1 MHQSLEGLTWN
12 QLVEELRGL
21 ASHKPAPEAP
31 KDDPRVVLHDL
42 FVHQVE
48 LEMQNRELRD
58 AQQRLELSRARYADL
73 YDFAP
78 VCCLTIDTSECIQEI
93 NLSGAALLGRDRI
106 ELIGKPF
113 LAVVPL
119 REAPGLFHAHVR
131 RCLESRTRDD
141 AEVEFLPSGRSSRFL
156 HITSEPVI
164 DVNGKAA
171 ACRMALTDVTD
182 RRRADQAEA
191 NARMTDQFLGTVS
204 HELRTPLNAILAWA
218 TLLRAPL
225 ATDNAEVLDHG
236 LEVIARNA
244 AVQGRLIEDILD
256 VSSILAGKLRVD
268 LQPTDLEPIIQ
279 ASVDSLRLAAEARK
293 VSLSVSIA
301 SPRADVAG
309 DAIRLR
315 QVVANLLNNSL
326 KFTPPGGSI
335 EVRVTSEQSFVRVVV
350 RDTGR
355 GIAPEDL
362 PHIFERFNQVD
373 SSTTRSASGLGLGLA
388 IVEHIV
394 TAHGGD
400 VVATS
405 PGLGLGA
412 AFAVRLRKASTL
424 ASEAPH
430 AAAADNSAESLA
442 GIDVL
447 CVDDDPDG
455 LEVMTIVLRE
465 RGATVRTAR
474 SAAEALALLTA
485 STPHVM
491 VSDIGLPGEDGYSL
505 IQQVRA
511 LPGDAALVPTIAL
524 TAYSDPASAERI
536 RLAGFQRH
544 LGKPIALDAFVRA
557 VASVGKPAPGS
568 RQTLPSG

>member
-1 MHQSLEGLTWN
+1 MQQSLEGLTWN

-31 KDDPRVVLHDL
+31 KDDPRVLLHNL

-113 LAVVPL
+113 LAVVAL
-119 REAPGLFHAHVR
+119 RDGASLFHAHVR
-131 RCLESRTRDD
+131 RCLESRTRAE
-141 AEVEFLPSGRSSRFL
+141 AEVEFLPKGRAPRFL
-156 HITSEPVI
+156 HVTSEPVI
-164 DVNGKAA
+164 DVNGNAA

-225 ATDNAEVLDHG
+225 ATNNTEVLDHG

-293 VSLSVSIA
+293 ISLAVSIA
-301 SPRADVAG
+301 SPRSDVAG

-315 QVVANLLNNSL
+315 QVVANLLNNSI
-326 KFTPPGGSI
+326 KFTPPGGAI
-335 EVRVTSEQSFVRVVV
+335 EIRVTSEHGFVRLVV

-355 GIAPEDL
+355 GIAPQDL

-373 SSTTRSASGLGLGLA
+373 SSTTRSATGLGLGLA

-400 VVATS
+400 VIATS

-412 AFAVRLRKASTL
+412 AFAVRLRKANIL
-424 ASEAPH
+424 ASDAPH
-430 AAAADNSAESLA
+430 AAAGASTESLA

-474 SAAEALALLTA
+474 SAAEALALLTE
-485 STPHVM
+485 STPSVM
-491 VSDIGLPGEDGYSL
+491 VSDIGLPGEDGYAL
-505 IQQVRA
+505 IQRVRA

-557 VASVGKPAPGS
+557 VASVGRPSAAGG
-568 RQTLPSG
+568 RETLPSG